1 MGEAL
6 ADSRKQLSCVVA
18 VLQETAAAGAQL
30 IATLSEQEGLGA
42 HTLEDRVFKVVEQV
56 NTHYVTLSCSVEF
69 NRDICISVTACV
81 SVCVYIDLWFSWSE
95 PT

>member
-6 ADSRKQLSCVVA
+6 VESRKQLSCVVA

-42 HTLEDRVFKVVEQV
+42 PTLEDGVFKAVERV
-56 NTHYVTLSCSVEF
+56 KTHF
-69 NRDICISVTACV
+69 
-81 SVCVYIDLWFSWSE
+81 
-95 PT
+95 P